1 MEALKKLKWY
11 NVKKGLRYLKHF
23 GVKEFLIRLQERME
37 PEEVPYGPWYE
48 AYRPTESALAAQRRK
63 KFKNSWKF
71 SIAVPA
77 YETPEMFLREMIE
90 SVQGQT
96 YDNWELCIVNASPEN
111 DVMRRVLAE
120 YAQKDARIRVK
131 ELAEN
136 KGIAGNTNEALAMA
150 SGDFV
155 GLLDHD
161 DLLAPNALFEAAKA
175 LEQEPSIDVLYTD
188 EDKVDTDGK
197 KHFKPNLKPDFN
209 LDLLRSNNYI
219 CHFFMVRK
227 TLAEQAGGFSGEYD
241 GAQDYDFILR
251 CTDMA
256 KNIRHIPEILY
267 HWRTHEASTADNPI
281 SKLYAYEA
289 GKRAI
294 EAHLTRR
301 GQAGEVSLKKD
312 LGFYRVKYPVQGNPL
327 VSVIIPNKD
336 EAESLKLC
344 IESFRR
350 TVSWENY
357 EIIIVENNS
366 TGLEIFSYY
375 RELAKDEHIRI
386 VRWKSAFNYSAINN
400 YGVKYAKGEYLL
412 FLNNDIEALEEGWL
426 TEMLGV
432 CQRPEVGAVG
442 AKLLYPDGT
451 IQHAGTVIGIGGIAG
466 HMFVNMPGERSGY
479 LHKASLMLDYSAV
492 TAACMMMK
500 RSLYEQLGGF
510 EERLSVAF
518 NDVDLCLRANEAGYL
533 VVYDPYACLRHYESK
548 SRGAED
554 SPEKVRRFQE
564 EIEFM
569 RTRWEKLLKAGDPY
583 YNKNLSLSKWNYSL
597 RADRKK
603 GRNTND

>member
-1 MEALKKLKWY
+1 
-11 NVKKGLRYLKHF
+11 
-23 GVKEFLIRLQERME
+23 
-37 PEEVPYGPWYE
+37 
-48 AYRPTESALAAQRRK
+48 
-63 KFKNSWKF
+63 
-71 SIAVPA
+71 
-77 YETPEMFLREMIE
+77 
-90 SVQGQT
+90 
-96 YDNWELCIVNASPEN
+96 
-111 DVMRRVLAE
+111 
-120 YAQKDARIRVK
+120 
-131 ELAEN
+131 
-136 KGIAGNTNEALAMA
+136 
-150 SGDFV
+150 
-155 GLLDHD
+155 
-161 DLLAPNALFEAAKA
+161 
-175 LEQEPSIDVLYTD
+175 
-188 EDKVDTDGK
+188 
-197 KHFKPNLKPDFN
+197 
-209 LDLLRSNNYI
+209 
-219 CHFFMVRK
+219 
-227 TLAEQAGGFSGEYD
+227 
-241 GAQDYDFILR
+241 
-251 CTDMA
+251 MA
-256 KNIRHIPEILY
+256 KNIHHIPEILY